1 MRTELINSTLNVIDT
16 MEDKDIET
24 IKAKSEQATC
34 ELCGLTARTR
44 LELDDHIRHA
54 HGDSRQD
61 KYPSTQ

>member
-1 MRTELINSTLNVIDT
+1 